1 MSNWAARRGSC
12 RAGRDFLQL
21 CETKA
26 VTTTSA
32 STNLRRNTALVSI
45 CNLTCVN
52 YFFSATF
59 RTTIP
64 TTSHNTTTKTR
75 AMRKQEEAPRRSS
88 RLTSSPASS
97 PSKTK
102 KAAVKNVVKPV
113 AIIDSPVNNP
123 FDLSKKA
130 QSLRKAETPKN
141 GKTPSVFERLATPSN
156 KSKGTKESKVLKPS
170 NESVTT
176 KPELPPRSANGKFKK
191 FATSRT
197 SSAGGGIKPYSKV
210 PGSKGHNRP
219 DTPALLLDGT
229 IKPKPPVPLFDD
241 TKERDVSDTPASVGS
256 TKHAPRVLGSNVN
269 SNPPVPLFY
278 DNDELDIHDAPASV
292 RSINHASR
300 VLGSNVTSKPPVP
313 PFYDS
318 KELVMNDAPA
328 SVGST
333 ERIPHVA
340 SFSGTAKPPVP
351 LFNDTGKLDVSVVP
365 ASVVSASVI
374 PASVGR
380 IKLIPRI
387 PRSNVTTRPFVPLF
401 NEPSAPKPA
410 APIMNKITPKPA
422 PKPTFVPM
430 PVFPKVPNLI
440 RPLNW
445 SVVPAHRIP
454 TASVRNTKPGNL
466 AFTFTGPSEEE
477 KAELRA
483 EKLQRENERKARKV
497 EHDKDYENLLEAAKN
512 SNIGT
517 RSSNMDIRGQDLMY
531 GSNCIYGTCKQSFAE
546 CKCDD
551 PMLG

>member
-1 MSNWAARRGSC
+1 MVEVP
-12 RAGRDFLQL
+12 FQ
-21 CETKA
+21 
-26 VTTTSA
+26 
-32 STNLRRNTALVSI
+32 
-45 CNLTCVN
+45 
-52 YFFSATF
+52 
-59 RTTIP
+59 
-64 TTSHNTTTKTR
+64 TKTR

-97 PSKTK
+97 PSKSK
-102 KAAVKNVVKPV
+102 KPAVKNVGKPV
-113 AIIDSPVNNP
+113 AMIDSPVNNP
-123 FDLSKKA
+123 FDLSREA
-130 QSLRKAETPKN
+130 QALRKAETPKN
-141 GKTPSVFERLATPSN
+141 EKTPSVFERLATPSS

-256 TKHAPRVLGSNVN
+256 IKHAPRVLGSNVT
-269 SNPPVPLFY
+269 SKPPVPLFY
-278 DNDELDIHDAPASV
+278 DNDELDVHDAPASV

-300 VLGSNVTSKPPVP
+300 VLGSNVTSKPPIP

-318 KELVMNDAPA
+318 KEPVMNDAPA

-333 ERIPHVA
+333 
-340 SFSGTAKPPVP
+340 
-351 LFNDTGKLDVSVVP
+351 SVVP
-365 ASVVSASVI
+365 ASVV

-387 PRSNVTTRPFVPLF
+387 PRSNGTTRPFVPLF
-401 NEPSAPKPA
+401 NEPVAPKPA

-445 SVVPAHRIP
+445 SAVPAHRIP
-454 TASVRNTKPGNL
+454 TASVRNNKPGNL

-483 EKLQRENERKARKV
+483 EKLQRENERKARKA

>member
-1 MSNWAARRGSC
+1 MVEVP
-12 RAGRDFLQL
+12 FQ
-21 CETKA
+21 
-26 VTTTSA
+26 
-32 STNLRRNTALVSI
+32 
-45 CNLTCVN
+45 
-52 YFFSATF
+52 
-59 RTTIP
+59 
-64 TTSHNTTTKTR
+64 TKTR

-97 PSKTK
+97 PSKSK
-102 KAAVKNVVKPV
+102 KAAVKNVGKPV
-113 AIIDSPVNNP
+113 AMIDSPVNNP

-141 GKTPSVFERLATPSN
+141 EKTPSVFERLATPSN
-156 KSKGTKESKVLKPS
+156 KSKGTKESKVPKPS

-256 TKHAPRVLGSNVN
+256 IKHAPRVLGSNVN

-300 VLGSNVTSKPPVP
+300 LLGSNVTSKPPVP

-365 ASVVSASVI
+365 ASVVSASVGSTSVGSTSVVPASVV

-387 PRSNVTTRPFVPLF
+387 PRSNGTTRPFVPLF
-401 NEPSAPKPA
+401 NEPVAPKPA

-445 SVVPAHRIP
+445 SAVPAHRIP

>member
-32 STNLRRNTALVSI
+32 SMNLRRNTA
-45 CNLTCVN
+45 
-52 YFFSATF
+52 
-59 RTTIP
+59 P
-64 TTSHNTTTKTR
+64 TKTR

-97 PSKTK
+97 PSKSK
-102 KAAVKNVVKPV
+102 KAAVKNVGKPV
-113 AIIDSPVNNP
+113 AMIDSPVNNP

-141 GKTPSVFERLATPSN
+141 EKTPSVFERLATPSN

-256 TKHAPRVLGSNVN
+256 IKHAPRVLGSNVN

-365 ASVVSASVI
+365 ASVV

-387 PRSNVTTRPFVPLF
+387 PRSNGTTRPFVPLF
-401 NEPSAPKPA
+401 NEPVAPKPA

-445 SVVPAHRIP
+445 SAVPAHRIP

>member
-1 MSNWAARRGSC
+1 MVEVP
-12 RAGRDFLQL
+12 FQ
-21 CETKA
+21 
-26 VTTTSA
+26 
-32 STNLRRNTALVSI
+32 
-45 CNLTCVN
+45 
-52 YFFSATF
+52 
-59 RTTIP
+59 
-64 TTSHNTTTKTR
+64 TKTR

-97 PSKTK
+97 PSKSK
-102 KAAVKNVVKPV
+102 KAAVKNVGKPV
-113 AIIDSPVNNP
+113 AMIDSPVNNP

-130 QSLRKAETPKN
+130 QALRKAETPKN
-141 GKTPSVFERLATPSN
+141 EKTPSVFERLATPSS

-176 KPELPPRSANGKFKK
+176 TPELPPRSANGKFKK

-256 TKHAPRVLGSNVN
+256 
-269 SNPPVPLFY
+269 
-278 DNDELDIHDAPASV
+278 
-292 RSINHASR
+292 INHASR

-313 PFYDS
+313 TFYDS
-318 KELVMNDAPA
+318 KELAMNDAPA

-333 ERIPHVA
+333 ERIPRVA

-365 ASVVSASVI
+365 ASVVSASVV

-387 PRSNVTTRPFVPLF
+387 PRSNGTTRPFVPLF
-401 NEPSAPKPA
+401 NEPVAPKPA

-422 PKPTFVPM
+422 PKPTFVPI

-445 SVVPAHRIP
+445 SAVPAHRIP

>member
-1 MSNWAARRGSC
+1 MVEVP
-12 RAGRDFLQL
+12 FQ
-21 CETKA
+21 
-26 VTTTSA
+26 
-32 STNLRRNTALVSI
+32 
-45 CNLTCVN
+45 
-52 YFFSATF
+52 
-59 RTTIP
+59 
-64 TTSHNTTTKTR
+64 TKTR

-97 PSKTK
+97 PSKSK
-102 KAAVKNVVKPV
+102 KAAVKNVGRPV
-113 AIIDSPVNNP
+113 AMIDSPVNNP

-141 GKTPSVFERLATPSN
+141 ENTPSVFERLTTPSN
-156 KSKGTKESKVLKPS
+156 KSKGAKESKVLRPY
-170 NESVTT
+170 NEIVTT

-229 IKPKPPVPLFDD
+229 IKPKPSVPLFDD
-241 TKERDVSDTPASVGS
+241 TKERDVSDT
-256 TKHAPRVLGSNVN
+256 
-269 SNPPVPLFY
+269 
-278 DNDELDIHDAPASV
+278 PASV

-365 ASVVSASVI
+365 ASVVSASVGSTSVVPASVI

-387 PRSNVTTRPFVPLF
+387 PRSNGTTRPFVPLF
-401 NEPSAPKPA
+401 NEPVAPKPA
-410 APIMNKITPKPA
+410 APIVNKITPKPA

-445 SVVPAHRIP
+445 SDVPAHRIP

-497 EHDKDYENLLEAAKN
+497 EHDEDYENLLEAAKN

-517 RSSNMDIRGQDLMY
+517 RSSNMDIRGQDLIY

>member
-1 MSNWAARRGSC
+1 MPSGLRQLFLLCNFSNNHSHNLAQHDCKSMTNI
-12 RAGRDFLQL
+12 F
-21 CETKA
+21 TPA
-26 VTTTSA
+26 VTRVISSCIA
-32 STNLRRNTALVSI
+32 YQLQQSNTCERSMVE
-45 CNLTCVN
+45 VP
-52 YFFSATF
+52 FQ
-59 RTTIP
+59 
-64 TTSHNTTTKTR
+64 TKTR

-97 PSKTK
+97 PSKSK
-102 KAAVKNVVKPV
+102 EAAVKNVSKPV
-113 AIIDSPVNNP
+113 AMIYSPVNNP

-130 QSLRKAETPKN
+130 QALRKAETPKN
-141 GKTPSVFERLATPSN
+141 EKTPSVFERLATPSS

-256 TKHAPRVLGSNVN
+256 IKHAPRVLGSNVT
-269 SNPPVPLFY
+269 SKPPVPLFY

-300 VLGSNVTSKPPVP
+300 VLGSNVTSKPPVL

-318 KELVMNDAPA
+318 KELVMNDASA

-333 ERIPHVA
+333 ERIPRVA

-365 ASVVSASVI
+365 ASVV

-387 PRSNVTTRPFVPLF
+387 PRSNGTTRPFVPLF
-401 NEPSAPKPA
+401 DEPVAPKPA
-410 APIMNKITPKPA
+410 APIMNKITPKPT

-445 SVVPAHRIP
+445 SAVPAHRIS

-466 AFTFTGPSEEE
+466 AITFTGPSEEE

-483 EKLQRENERKARKV
+483 EKLQCEHERKARKV